1 MSREL
6 QDQEEL
12 QVPRYYFDLID
23 GKKVPDTAGQVLR
36 DTGVA
41 IRVADKL
48 ARDIYKIRPEL
59 RDRDYAISV
68 RDEAGDEVHRADVA
82 AVNASYGRD

>member
-1 MSREL
+1 M
-6 QDQEEL
+6 
-12 QVPRYYFDLID
+12 PRYYFDLID
-23 GKKVPDTAGQVLR
+23 GKTVPDVAGQLLR

-59 RDRDYAISV
+59 RDKDYAISV

-82 AVNASYGRD
+82 ASDAMHERD